1 MTTPR
6 YGWGE
11 GFSCQ
16 YEWKYS
22 QKHLQVSRAE
32 TERSRLN
39 MASRLDWAM
48 VEKGVGGRE
57 KREAKEIQKSTWP
70 KWQGYTGIRSW
81 RKESISKLLCLFV
94 NLKNYCKLQG
104 VKSWI
109 HLSNTLQKNIP
120 VNQQLFTYYLF
131 LRVSVTCPLPTTTLC
146 FFPLSLPLSLCLLL
160 LVLGLFLYP
169 QLPGLPVWKFQVYT
183 QDKDFPQTP
192 ELHLLS
198 LVYICPNRFSI
209 NCRLL
214 QTPALNAS
222 EGIPQSAWAS
232 AFWHNL
238 CRERRRCY
246 SACAPLS
253 LSILWPS
260 FQPSCPLHNSVPV
273 SAGSSYIT
281 PYLQNG
287 WNSRFQRN
295 HVTQSLWLLLAL
307 LTLSLP

>member
-1 MTTPR
+1 
-6 YGWGE
+6 
-11 GFSCQ
+11 
-16 YEWKYS
+16 
-22 QKHLQVSRAE
+22 
-32 TERSRLN
+32 
-39 MASRLDWAM
+39 M

-183 QDKDFPQTP
+183 QDKD
-192 ELHLLS
+192 
-198 LVYICPNRFSI
+198 C
-209 NCRLL
+209 
-214 QTPALNAS
+214 
-222 EGIPQSAWAS
+222 
-232 AFWHNL
+232 
-238 CRERRRCY
+238 
-246 SACAPLS
+246 PLS
-253 LSILWPS
+253 SPLTSRSVTSLYLSQQIFNQLKTVNCS
-260 FQPSCPLHNSVPV
+260 KSEPV
-273 SAGSSYIT
+273 S
-281 PYLQNG
+281 P
-287 WNSRFQRN
+287 
-295 HVTQSLWLLLAL
+295 
-307 LTLSLP
+307 